1 MNRKNKYLYLVILV
15 LNSFLLAIIPDYYF
29 WCLMILSI
37 GAFMCLAVI
46 VIDIFGKT
54 SNWKNA
60 LKLFGLG
67 VTSYILGI
75 LLVVARNYFLH
86 YYSN

>member
-1 MNRKNKYLYLVILV
+1 MKRKNWVLYLVIMV

-29 WCLMILSI
+29 WCLIILSI
-37 GAFMCLAVI
+37 GAFICLAVI

-54 SNWKNA
+54 GNWKNA

-67 VTSYILGI
+67 VASYILGI
-75 LLVVARNYFLH
+75 LMVVARNYFLH